1 MKIELQ
7 DSSEEVNIKSSEH
20 PFDHFYTGKIQEP
33 GDFKIFI
40 KQETLGSID
49 DYLASDI
56 NNELGGVLIGN
67 FCINK
72 EGEKFIS
79 ISDHIIAKHTNS
91 SISRLTF
98 THETWEYINE
108 KLEQDFPGKIILGW
122 FHSHPGHT
130 VFLSNYDIFIQENF
144 FNLEYMVAYVFDP
157 TIRERGFFYKRDNE
171 IIKSN
176 GHYLYEI
183 INGRYNEFNDNMDKD
198 NHIESENVI
207 PDLNTVSKDI
217 SFIQKVK
224 NFMNPLLLILNII
237 LLSVLIYNYFDLKQK
252 IILKDDLNRELNE
265 VKNENLKFKE
275 RLDNFIVE
283 SELKK
288 VGLSSDVKDEKNK
301 TLKSQNTEISENKSS
316 DDKSGQNENL
326 KDDTKEPLNN
336 NSAAE
341 SVKYKVKPGD
351 TLEKISFLFYKSR
364 EGIAQIM
371 QKNDIK
377 NKADIKIGQVLEIP
391 EVNE

>member
-7 DSSEEVNIKSSEH
+7 DSSGEVNIQSSEF
-20 PFDHFYTGKIQEP
+20 PFDYIYTGKIQEP

-49 DYLASDI
+49 EYLASDI

-79 ISDHIIAKHTNS
+79 INDHIIAKHTNS

-144 FNLEYMVAYVFDP
+144 FNMEYMVAYVFDP
-157 TIRERGFFYKRDNE
+157 TIRERGFFYKKDNE

-183 INGRYNEFNDNMDKD
+183 INGRFNEFNDTLSKDK
-198 NHIESENVI
+198 NIESENTV
-207 PDLNTVSKDI
+207 PDLNSVSINI
-217 SFIQKVK
+217 SFLQKVK
-224 NFMNPLLLILNII
+224 NFMNPLLLLLNVL
-237 LLSVLIYNYFDLKQK
+237 LLSILIYSYFDLKQK
-252 IILKDDLNRELNE
+252 MILKDDLNRELGE

-275 RLDNFIVE
+275 RLDNYIVE
-283 SELKK
+283 SELRK
-288 VGLSSDVKDEKNK
+288 VGLSAEVKDEKNK
-301 TLKSQNTEISENKSS
+301 TLNSQNVEISENKSS
-316 DDKSGQNENL
+316 DDKSRQIDNVKEE
-326 KDDTKEPLNN
+326 TKETASN
-336 NSAAE
+336 NSSGE
-341 SVKYKVKPGD
+341 SVKYIVKPGD
-351 TLEKISFLFYKSR
+351 TLEKISILFYKSR
-364 EGIAQIM
+364 EGIAHIM
-371 QKNDIK
+371 QKNAIK
-377 NKADIKIGQVLEIP
+377 NKADIKIGQMLEIP

>member
-7 DSSEEVNIKSSEH
+7 DSSGEVNIQSSEF
-20 PFDHFYTGKIQEP
+20 PFDYIYTGKIQEP

-49 DYLASDI
+49 EYLASDI

-79 ISDHIIAKHTNS
+79 INDHIIAKHTNS

-144 FNLEYMVAYVFDP
+144 FNMEYMVAYVFDP
-157 TIRERGFFYKRDNE
+157 TIRERGFFYKKDNE

-183 INGRYNEFNDNMDKD
+183 INGRFNEFNDTLNKDK
-198 NHIESENVI
+198 NIESENTV
-207 PDLNTVSKDI
+207 PDLNSVSKNI
-217 SFIQKVK
+217 SFLQKVK
-224 NFMNPLLLILNII
+224 NFMNPLLLLLNVL
-237 LLSVLIYNYFDLKQK
+237 LLSILIYSYFDLKQK
-252 IILKDDLNRELNE
+252 MILKDDLNRELGE

-275 RLDNFIVE
+275 RLDNYIVE

-288 VGLSSDVKDEKNK
+288 VGLSAEVKDEKNK
-301 TLKSQNTEISENKSS
+301 TLNSQKGEISESKSS
-316 DDKSGQNENL
+316 DDKSRQIDNVKEE
-326 KDDTKEPLNN
+326 TKETASN
-336 NSAAE
+336 NSSGE
-341 SVKYKVKPGD
+341 SVKYIVKPGD
-351 TLEKISFLFYKSR
+351 TLEKISILFYKSR
-364 EGIAQIM
+364 EGIAHIM
-371 QKNDIK
+371 QKNAIK
-377 NKADIKIGQVLEIP
+377 NKADIKIGQMLEIP